1 MNTALVRSQCSI
13 FNVRKEGYSM
23 NTNYNDENNKTG
35 LSDYSGIARK
45 LVLIMGECAH
55 VAKDGFNDFHKYR
68 YASAAGVLETINTA
82 LVKHKVASVVTPA
95 IISSFDVTNAK
106 GNIEHQVTV
115 GCNILLID
123 SESGE
128 SIDLYGIGTGQDAG
142 DKAVMKAETAAI
154 KYAYLLSMAISTG
167 DDPEADT
174 DVDERTYTAPQTNLA
189 SKPAPARRN
198 VAEPPE
204 PVAVCAGCGKEIS
217 EKVYN
222 YSMARYHRPLCM
234 TCQKTETPAA

>member
-1 MNTALVRSQCSI
+1 
-13 FNVRKEGYSM
+13 M
-23 NTNYNDENNKTG
+23 NTNYNEENNRTG

-55 VAKDGFNDFHKYR
+55 VAKDGFNDFHKYS
-68 YASAAGVLETINTA
+68 YASASGVLEVINAA

-95 IISSFDVTNAK
+95 ILSSFDVTNAK

-167 DDPEADT
+167 DDPEADAG
-174 DVDERTYTAPQTNLA
+174 VDERTYTAPQTNLA
-189 SKPAPARRN
+189 PKPATPRRN
-198 VAEPPE
+198 VTEQPE
-204 PVAVCAGCGKEIS
+204 PMAVCAGCGKEIS

-222 YSMARYHRPLCM
+222 YSVARYHRPLCM
-234 TCQKTETPAA
+234 TCQKAETPAA

>member
-1 MNTALVRSQCSI
+1 MNTALVRSRCSI

-68 YASAAGVLETINTA
+68 YASAAGVLETINAA

-167 DDPEADT
+167 DDPEADAST
-174 DVDERTYTAPQTNLA
+174 DENSYTEPQHA
-189 SKPAPARRN
+189 ISKPANAKKS
-198 VAEPPE
+198 VAEQPE
-204 PVAVCAGCGKEIS
+204 PMAVCAGCGKEIS

-222 YSMARYHRPLCM
+222 YSMARYRRPLCM
-234 TCQKTETPAA
+234 TCQKAEKPAA

>member
-1 MNTALVRSQCSI
+1 
-13 FNVRKEGYSM
+13 M
-23 NTNYNDENNKTG
+23 NTNSNEELVQNRKTKSVG
-35 LSDYSGIARK
+35 YGGIAQK
-45 LVLIMGECAH
+45 LVLIMDECSH
-55 VAKDGFNDFHKYR
+55 VTKDGFNDYHQYK
-68 YASAAGVLETINTA
+68 YASASGVLEVINAA

-95 IISSFDVTNAK
+95 ILNSFDVTNAK

-167 DDPEADT
+167 DDPEADATT
-174 DVDERTYTAPQTNLA
+174 DENSYTEPQHALKKTVSFRKNVTEQQE
-189 SKPAPARRN
+189 PAAI
-198 VAEPPE
+198 
-204 PVAVCAGCGKEIS
+204 CAGCGKEIS
-217 EKVYN
+217 EKVYS
-222 YSMARYHRPLCM
+222 YSVARYHRPLCM
-234 TCQKTETPAA
+234 TCQKSENHAA

>member
-1 MNTALVRSQCSI
+1 
-13 FNVRKEGYSM
+13 M
-23 NTNYNDENNKTG
+23 NTNYNGGNNKTG

-55 VAKDGFNDFHKYR
+55 VAKDGFNDFHKYS
-68 YASAAGVLETINTA
+68 YASASGVLEVINAA

-95 IISSFDVTNAK
+95 ILSSFDVTNAK

-128 SIDLYGIGTGQDAG
+128 SIDLYGIGTGQDSG

-167 DDPEADT
+167 DDPEADAST
-174 DVDERTYTAPQTNLA
+174 DENSCTESQHATA
-189 SKPAPARRN
+189 KPAPARRN
-198 VAEPPE
+198 AVEQQE
-204 PVAVCAGCGKEIS
+204 PVAICADCGKEIS

-222 YSMARYHRPLCM
+222 YSIARYHRPLCM
-234 TCQKTETPAA
+234 TCQKAEHHVA

>member
-1 MNTALVRSQCSI
+1 MDMNVNEE
-13 FNVRKEGYSM
+13 NVQNGS
-23 NTNYNDENNKTG
+23 NFTG
-35 LSDYSGIARK
+35 YSGIAKK

-55 VAKDGFNDFHKYR
+55 VAKDGFNDYHKYK
-68 YASAAGVLETINTA
+68 YASASGVLETINAA
-82 LVKHKVASVVTPA
+82 LVKHKVASVVTPS
-95 IISSFDVTNAK
+95 IIASFDVTNAK

-174 DVDERTYTAPQTNLA
+174 KTDENSFAEPQHSSALVSNTAPADDEET
-189 SKPAPARRN
+189 
-198 VAEPPE
+198 
-204 PVAVCAGCGKEIS
+204 AVCSNCGKVIS
-217 EKVYN
+217 DKVFS
-222 YSMARYHRPLCM
+222 YSMARYKRPLCM
-234 TCQKTETPAA
+234 ECQKKHGKAA

>member
-1 MNTALVRSQCSI
+1 MTI
-13 FNVRKEGYSM
+13 
-23 NTNYNDENNKTG
+23 TNEENIINENSNG
-35 LSDYSGIARK
+35 CFSGIAKK
-45 LVLIMGECAH
+45 LVLIMSECSH
-55 VAKDGFNDFHKYR
+55 VAKDGFNDYHKYK
-68 YASAAGVLETINTA
+68 YASASGVLETINAA

-95 IISSFDVTNAK
+95 IISSYDVTNAR
-106 GNIEHQVTV
+106 GNVEHQVTV

-174 DVDERTYTAPQTNLA
+174 KTDEN
-189 SKPAPARRN
+189 SF
-198 VAEPPE
+198 AEPQRNSTPKPSPAANTVPDHDE
-204 PVAVCAGCGKEIS
+204 EVAVCSGCGKEIS
-217 EKVYN
+217 DKVFS
-222 YSMARYHRPLCM
+222 YSMARYKRPLCM
-234 TCQKTETPAA
+234 ECQKKHTRTA

>member
-1 MNTALVRSQCSI
+1 MNS
-13 FNVRKEGYSM
+13 KETYQ
-23 NTNYNDENNKTG
+23 NENNGTNFG
-35 LSDYSGIARK
+35 YVGIAQK
-45 LVLIMGECAH
+45 LVLIMGECSH
-55 VAKDGFNDFHKYR
+55 VAKDGFNDFHKYS
-68 YASAAGVLETINTA
+68 YASAAGVLETINAA
-82 LVKHKVASVVTPA
+82 LVKHKVASIVTPA

-174 DVDERTYTAPQTNLA
+174 GVDERSTMSPQSNTAP
-189 SKPAPARRN
+189 KPAPARKN
-198 VAEPPE
+198 TVAQQEPA
-204 PVAVCAGCGKEIS
+204 AVCVGCGKEIS
-217 EKVYN
+217 EKVYK
-222 YSMARYHRPLCM
+222 YSMARYRKPLCM
-234 TCQKTETPAA
+234 SCQKAESPAA

>member
-1 MNTALVRSQCSI
+1 MSTINEETIQ
-13 FNVRKEGYSM
+13 N
-23 NTNYNDENNKTG
+23 ENSFTG
-35 LSDYSGIARK
+35 YSGIAKK
-45 LVLIMGECAH
+45 LVLIMGECSH
-55 VAKDGFNDFHKYR
+55 VAKDGFNDYHKYK
-68 YASAAGVLETINTA
+68 YASAAGVLEAINAA

-95 IISSFDVTNAK
+95 ILSSFDVTNAK

-128 SIDLYGIGTGQDAG
+128 SMDLYGIGTGQDAG

-174 DVDERTYTAPQTNLA
+174 KTDENSFAEPQRTAVPK
-189 SKPAPARRN
+189 SAPAGN
-198 VAEPPE
+198 TTDSVMDED
-204 PVAVCAGCGKEIS
+204 VAVCSNCGKEIS
-217 EKVYN
+217 DKVFS
-222 YSMARYHRPLCM
+222 YSMARYKRPLCM
-234 TCQKTETPAA
+234 DCQKKHGKAA

>member
-1 MNTALVRSQCSI
+1 MNNI
-13 FNVRKEGYSM
+13 NEE
-23 NTNYNDENNKTG
+23 NTKYESNFTG
-35 LSDYSGIARK
+35 YSGIAKK
-45 LVLIMGECAH
+45 LVLIMGECSH
-55 VAKDGFNDFHKYR
+55 VAKDGFNDYHKYK
-68 YASAAGVLETINTA
+68 YASAAGVLEAINAA

-95 IISSFDVTNAK
+95 ILSSFDVTNAK

-128 SIDLYGIGTGQDAG
+128 SMDLYGIGTGQDAG

-174 DVDERTYTAPQTNLA
+174 KTDENSFAEPQRNT
-189 SKPAPARRN
+189 SPRPAPSPVPASN
-198 VAEPPE
+198 SAQTEE
-204 PVAVCAGCGKEIS
+204 DVAVCSACGREIS
-217 EKVYN
+217 DKVFS
-222 YSMARYHRPLCM
+222 YSMARYKRPLCM
-234 TCQKTETPAA
+234 ECQKKHGKVA

>member
-1 MNTALVRSQCSI
+1 MTI
-13 FNVRKEGYSM
+13 
-23 NTNYNDENNKTG
+23 TNEENIINENSNG
-35 LSDYSGIARK
+35 CFSGIARK
-45 LVLIMGECAH
+45 LVLIMGECSH
-55 VAKDGFNDFHKYR
+55 VAKDGFNDYHKYK
-68 YASAAGVLETINTA
+68 YASASGVLETINAA

-95 IISSFDVTNAK
+95 ILSSFDVTNAK

-128 SIDLYGIGTGQDAG
+128 SMDLYGIGTGQDAG

-174 DVDERTYTAPQTNLA
+174 KTDEN
-189 SKPAPARRN
+189 SF
-198 VAEPPE
+198 AEPQRNSAPKSSAVSNTIPVDDE
-204 PVAVCAGCGKEIS
+204 EVAVCSNCGKEIS
-217 EKVYN
+217 EKVFN
-222 YSMARYHRPLCM
+222 YSIARYKRPLCM
-234 TCQKTETPAA
+234 ECQKKHTKTA

>member
-1 MNTALVRSQCSI
+1 MNIINEENSQ
-13 FNVRKEGYSM
+13 
-23 NTNYNDENNKTG
+23 NNNSFTG
-35 LSDYSGIARK
+35 YSGIAKK
-45 LVLIMGECAH
+45 LVLIMGECSH
-55 VAKDGFNDFHKYR
+55 VAKDGFNDYHKYK
-68 YASAAGVLETINTA
+68 YASAAGVLEAINAA
-82 LVKHKVASVVTPA
+82 LVKHKVASIVTPS

-106 GNIEHQVTV
+106 GNVEHQVTV

-174 DVDERTYTAPQTNLA
+174 KTDENSFVEPQRTAVPKSTPVSNTT
-189 SKPAPARRN
+189 PATSD
-198 VAEPPE
+198 ED
-204 PVAVCAGCGKEIS
+204 VAVCSTCGKEIS
-217 EKVYN
+217 DKVFS
-222 YSMARYHRPLCM
+222 YSMARYKRPLCM
-234 TCQKTETPAA
+234 DCQKKHGKVA

>member
-1 MNTALVRSQCSI
+1 MNI
-13 FNVRKEGYSM
+13 INEE
-23 NTNYNDENNKTG
+23 NTQNSNSFTG
-35 LSDYSGIARK
+35 YSGIAKK
-45 LVLIMGECAH
+45 LVLIMGECSH
-55 VAKDGFNDFHKYR
+55 VAKDGFNDYHKYK
-68 YASAAGVLETINTA
+68 YASAAGVLEAINAA
-82 LVKHKVASVVTPA
+82 LVKHKVASVVTPN

-174 DVDERTYTAPQTNLA
+174 KTDEN
-189 SKPAPARRN
+189 SF
-198 VAEPPE
+198 AEPQRNSTPKPSPANNIVLNDGE
-204 PVAVCAGCGKEIS
+204 NVAVCSGCGKEIS
-217 EKVYN
+217 DKVFS
-222 YSMARYHRPLCM
+222 YSMARYKRPLCM
-234 TCQKTETPAA
+234 DCQKKHGKVA

>member
-1 MNTALVRSQCSI
+1 MNTMENYQYENKVT
-13 FNVRKEGYSM
+13 GY
-23 NTNYNDENNKTG
+23 G
-35 LSDYSGIARK
+35 GIAKK
-45 LVLIMGECAH
+45 LVLIMGECSH
-55 VAKDGFNDFHKYR
+55 VAKDGFNDFHKYS
-68 YASAAGVLETINTA
+68 YASAAGVQ
-82 LVKHKVASVVTPA
+82 HKVASVVTPA
-95 IISSFDVTNAK
+95 IISNFDVTNAK

-174 DVDERTYTAPQTNLA
+174 GVDERSYTTPQSNSVPKTSTHKTA
-189 SKPAPARRN
+189 SEVQKDSA
-198 VAEPPE
+198 
-204 PVAVCAGCGKEIS
+204 AVCAGCGKEIS
-217 EKVYN
+217 EKVFN

-234 TCQKTETPAA
+234 TCQKAEGHVA

>member
-1 MNTALVRSQCSI
+1 MNNI
-13 FNVRKEGYSM
+13 NEE
-23 NTNYNDENNKTG
+23 NTKYESNFTG
-35 LSDYSGIARK
+35 YSGIAKK
-45 LVLIMGECAH
+45 LVLIMGECSH
-55 VAKDGFNDFHKYR
+55 VAKDGFNDYHKYK
-68 YASAAGVLETINTA
+68 YASAAGVLEAINAA
-82 LVKHKVASVVTPA
+82 LVKHKVASIVTPN

-174 DVDERTYTAPQTNLA
+174 KTDENSFAEPQRA
-189 SKPAPARRN
+189 ASSKPSPASN
-198 VAEPPE
+198 DIPADNEE
-204 PVAVCAGCGKEIS
+204 AAVCSACGKEIS
-217 EKVYN
+217 DKVFN
-222 YSMARYHRPLCM
+222 YSIARYKRPLCM
-234 TCQKTETPAA
+234 ECQKKHGKVA

>member
-1 MNTALVRSQCSI
+1 MNIINEQ
-13 FNVRKEGYSM
+13 
-23 NTNYNDENNKTG
+23 NTQNNNSFASYN
-35 LSDYSGIARK
+35 GIAKK
-45 LVLIMGECAH
+45 LVLIMGECSH
-55 VAKDGFNDFHKYR
+55 VAKDGFNDYHKYK
-68 YASAAGVLETINTA
+68 YASAAGVLEAVNAA
-82 LVKHKVASVVTPA
+82 LVKHKVASIVTPN

-106 GNIEHQVTV
+106 GNVEHQVTV

-174 DVDERTYTAPQTNLA
+174 KTDENSFGEPQQTNQAKSAPVSNTAPSTGDEEA
-189 SKPAPARRN
+189 
-198 VAEPPE
+198 
-204 PVAVCAGCGKEIS
+204 AVCSNCGKVIS
-217 EKVYN
+217 DKVFS
-222 YSMARYHRPLCM
+222 YSMARYKRPLCM
-234 TCQKTETPAA
+234 ECQKKHGKAA

>member
-1 MNTALVRSQCSI
+1 MNNINEENITNERSNGC
-13 FNVRKEGYSM
+13 
-23 NTNYNDENNKTG
+23 
-35 LSDYSGIARK
+35 YSGIARK
-45 LVLIMGECAH
+45 LVLIMGECSH
-55 VAKDGFNDFHKYR
+55 VAKDGFNDYHKYK
-68 YASAAGVLETINTA
+68 YASAAGVLEAINAA

-95 IISSFDVTNAK
+95 ILSSFDVTNAK

-128 SIDLYGIGTGQDAG
+128 SMDLYGIGTGQDAG

-174 DVDERTYTAPQTNLA
+174 KTDEN
-189 SKPAPARRN
+189 SF
-198 VAEPPE
+198 AEPQRATVPKSAPVNNTVPANDE
-204 PVAVCAGCGKEIS
+204 DVAVCSACGKEIS
-217 EKVYN
+217 NKVFS
-222 YSMARYHRPLCM
+222 YSMARYKRPLCM
-234 TCQKTETPAA
+234 DCQKKHGKAA

>member
-1 MNTALVRSQCSI
+1 MSTINEETIQ
-13 FNVRKEGYSM
+13 N
-23 NTNYNDENNKTG
+23 ENSFTG
-35 LSDYSGIARK
+35 YSGIAKK
-45 LVLIMGECAH
+45 LVLIMGECSH
-55 VAKDGFNDFHKYR
+55 VAKDGFNDYHKYK
-68 YASAAGVLETINTA
+68 YASAAGVLEAINAA

-95 IISSFDVTNAK
+95 ILSSFDVTNAK

-128 SIDLYGIGTGQDAG
+128 SMDLYGIGTGQDAG

-174 DVDERTYTAPQTNLA
+174 KTDENSFAEPQRTAVTK
-189 SKPAPARRN
+189 SAPAGN
-198 VAEPPE
+198 TTDSVMDED
-204 PVAVCAGCGKEIS
+204 VAVCSNCGKEIS
-217 EKVYN
+217 EKVFN
-222 YSMARYHRPLCM
+222 YSIARYKRPLCM
-234 TCQKTETPAA
+234 ECQKKRGNVA